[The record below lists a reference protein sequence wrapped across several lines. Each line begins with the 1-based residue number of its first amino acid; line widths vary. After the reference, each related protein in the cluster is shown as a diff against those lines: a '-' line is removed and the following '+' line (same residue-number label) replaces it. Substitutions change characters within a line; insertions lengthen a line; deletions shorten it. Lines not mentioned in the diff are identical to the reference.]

1 VQKEIIDDAGFDMA
15 SSKEEVNAA
24 VDRLNLMSIEF
35 HQMLEKAGINDFEE
49 DIQRRAGASSG
60 GGGGTPSGID
70 LNPDLTA
77 LVNKLAQ

>member
-1 VQKEIIDDAGFDMA
+1 
-15 SSKEEVNAA
+15 